1 MKAALTVMLVTAL
14 AVAGCAS
21 PPRFHPHL
29 VMSVPAP
36 RMMAPPIPPA
46 AVPERLFSGEQL
58 TYTVR
63 WLGLAVMR
71 GELRLAPAAA
81 DPSRLE
87 VTAVAH
93 STGLVNWIFDVE
105 DRLASTIDP
114 QTVLPTHFQLT
125 LRHRTKSVTETIEF
139 DRAAG
144 RARTVGRATT
154 TVPTGPQTRDLL
166 SALYAL
172 RTADLVEG
180 HPVLAEVVAGGEL
193 CHLIATMHQRG
204 TLTLPQGTF
213 PVLEVD
219 VQASWLEQYVQH
231 QTLRVW
237 ITADP
242 THTPLMVRVKIP
254 VVGAVTAVL
263 DDRRPVWPPAEA
275 SSVNVK

>member
-1 MKAALTVMLVTAL
+1 MI
-14 AVAGCAS
+14 
-21 PPRFHPHL
+21 
-29 VMSVPAP
+29 
-36 RMMAPPIPPA
+36 APPIHPA
-46 AVPERLFSGEQL
+46 AVPGRLLPGEQL

-63 WLGLAVMR
+63 WLGLTVMR
-71 GELRLAPAAA
+71 GELRLAAAA
-81 DPSRLE
+81 GTPSRLE
-87 VTAVAH
+87 ATAVAH

-105 DRLASTIDP
+105 DHLVSTIDP
-114 QTVLPTHFQLT
+114 QTVLPTRFQLT
-125 LRHRTKSVTETIEF
+125 LRHRMKSVTETIEF

-144 RARTVGRATT
+144 HARTVGHATT

-193 CHLIATMHQRG
+193 CHLIATIHQRG

-263 DDRRPVWPPAEA
+263 DDRRPVWPPAEVDR
-275 SSVNVK
+275 VNVK